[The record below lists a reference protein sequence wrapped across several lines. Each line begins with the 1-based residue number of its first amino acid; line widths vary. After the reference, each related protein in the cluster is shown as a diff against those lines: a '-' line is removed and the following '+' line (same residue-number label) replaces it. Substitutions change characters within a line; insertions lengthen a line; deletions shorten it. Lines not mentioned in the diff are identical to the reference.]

1 MTEIKTELAITP
13 EEAAVLPSLDRGVG
27 SHTAVLRVVIAD
39 DHPLF
44 RHAVRGAIERHPG
57 LVLVGEAEDGR
68 QALELIDTLEP
79 DVAVLD
85 HRMPGLTGAEVCE
98 VLQGRKNPP
107 ATALVMLSA
116 FEDADLVWGAVS
128 SGAAGYIGKG
138 ASPSAICDAIEQ
150 VGRGG
155 IAFTKTTSSGVTEGF
170 ARHFGRA
177 DPGAARTQAT
187 RGTTA

>member
-1 MTEIKTELAITP
+1 MTEIKTELATTP

-44 RHAVRGAIERHPG
+44 RQAVRGAIERYPG

-68 QALELIDTLEP
+68 QAIELIDTLEP

-98 VLQGRKNPP
+98 VLQRRENPP
-107 ATALVMLSA
+107 ATALLMLSA

-138 ASPSAICDAIEQ
+138 ASPNAICDAIEQ

-177 DPGAARTQAT
+177 DPGAARTQGT